1 MTIRGFEPSIAWSDK
16 NGMLTERALGYQRA
30 LFDYIGATAGTIPAG
45 SIGAPGG
52 TTSFYRADGTFA
64 VPAYPAGA
72 APTGSVGTAPVSGTA
87 ATFLRSDAAPALSL
101 GIVPTWTGSHTFAA
115 GIVTTTATCSG
126 VMTAAT
132 VASTGSLTTTTSATI
147 GTTFGCNS
155 KAAQGSAAANAAI
168 TATAGAAYTA
178 TEQGMLADLKALT
191 NQIRA
196 ALVANGIM
204 S

>member
-1 MTIRGFEPSIAWSDK
+1 MSIRGFEPSIAWSDK

-30 LFDYIGATAGTIPAG
+30 LFDYIGATAGTIPAA

-72 APTGSVGTAPVSGTA
+72 APTGNVGTAPVSGTA
-87 ATFLRSDAAPALSL
+87 VTFLRSDAAPALSL
-101 GIVPTWTGSHTFAA
+101 GITPTWTGAHVFSGGASASTFS
-115 GIVTTTATCSG
+115 TTTFIVSGTSLRAT
-126 VMTAAT
+126 
-132 VASTGSLTTTTSATI
+132 TG
-147 GTTFGCNS
+147 FGCNG
-155 KAAQGSAAANAAI
+155 QTPQTAAAAAAAI
-168 TATAGAAYTA
+168 SATAGVVYTA
-178 TEQGMLADLKALT
+178 TEQGMLNDLKALI

-196 ALVANGIM
+196 ALVANGVM